1 MIVTDNDCVSSA
13 PMTRSSRVAC
23 LAGLVVCLG
32 SACGQR
38 PQVKARPPPL
48 VLTAQ
53 VAQADVPVLARAPV
67 DVRPVQQ
74 ADVGSKTTGYLDAVL
89 VDRGDL
95 VKKGQLLALV
105 RPAELADQLTAAK
118 SSVAQAQASAAL
130 AKSNLERAQALAP
143 KGLVSQQE
151 LQNATTA
158 AAASEAQLQSAQ
170 AQLGV
175 VATRLGETRL
185 EAPFDGVVLTRRLDA
200 GALVSAGSSV
210 VLTVAR
216 VDVVR
221 VFVAVNERQ
230 APQLKLGQLARV
242 RFDAFPGRDFE
253 GKVERLAPG
262 FDPLT
267 RTLDA
272 EVHLPNAERLLKP
285 GMYGRAALELDRHP
299 NALVL
304 PVEAL
309 QLSGGRSFV
318 FVLDGEVVRRR
329 EVRTG
334 EALSDGGAESLEV
347 ISGLEAGTT
356 VVTRGIDA
364 LADGAKVRTP
374 GPAARN

>member
-1 MIVTDNDCVSSA
+1 MISVVSVVLA
-13 PMTRSSRVAC
+13 AC
-23 LAGLVVCLG
+23 TEK
-32 SACGQR
+32 
-38 PQVKARPPPL
+38 PQPKVRPPPL
-48 VLTAQ
+48 VVAAQ
-53 VAQADVPVLARAPV
+53 VAVADVPVMARAPV

-105 RPAELADQLTAAK
+105 RPAELSDQLTAAK
-118 SSVAQAQASAAL
+118 GTVTSAQAAASL
-130 AKSNLERAQALAP
+130 AKSNLERAQNLAP

-158 AAASEAQLQSAQ
+158 AAATEAQLASAQ

-175 VATRLGETRL
+175 IATRLGETRL
-185 EAPFDGVVLTRRLDA
+185 EAPFDGVVLTRRLDP
-200 GALVSAGSSV
+200 GSLVSAGSGV

-216 VDVVR
+216 IDVVR
-221 VFVAVNERQ
+221 VFVAVNEKQ
-230 APQLKLGQLARV
+230 APQLKLGQVTRV

-272 EVHLPNAERLLKP
+272 EVHLPNPDRLLKP

-299 NALVL
+299 GALVL
-304 PVEAL
+304 PIESV
-309 QLSGGRSFV
+309 QLSGGKSFV
-318 FVLDGEVVRRR
+318 YVVDGDVVRRR
-329 EVRTG
+329 EVQTG
-334 EALSDGGAESLEV
+334 ESMSDGGQESLEV
-347 ISGLEAGTT
+347 TAGLQAGQTI
-356 VVTRGIDA
+356 VTKGIDA
-364 LADGAKVRTP
+364 LADGAKVRTAASTSAP
-374 GPAARN
+374 SGAAARN